1 MTGVIMADYGH
12 GWKEHRR
19 FDLMTLR
26 NFGMG
31 KQSMEARILG
41 EIQHMVARLEKSI
54 G

>member
-1 MTGVIMADYGH
+1 MADYGPA
-12 GWKEHRR
+12 WKELRR
-19 FDLMTLR
+19 FNLMTLR

-41 EIQHMVARLEKSI
+41 EIEHMVSRLEKSV